1 MQSLSGANV
10 QERHLGSIGREDG
23 HASALDADA
32 TLDQFRQAGRAAGA
46 VLADVRRDP
55 SLVVH
60 LRRRTR
66 ALREV
71 IYSGLS
77 NASLSRL
84 HQDWLVGNARLI
96 VSAEKEL
103 RPFPA
108 STRGF
113 PVVQRALPEPALRV
127 CALAELCL
135 DTLQGR
141 FEQESFVAFVDGVQE
156 RCELEMGEVW
166 AAKPALQLVILERI
180 LQAVVAN
187 RAELPAL
194 ITSLRTICESRWKE
208 TFSAINVVDP
218 VLDRDPLGAYAAM
231 DDDSRDHYRN
241 VVAEVAKH
249 STLSER
255 EVAETA
261 VELARDACARGP
273 TGRAAERRA
282 HVGFYLIDDGLK
294 RLKARVAYRPLLR
307 QRIVDVAC
315 ARPTLFYLGGVMMT
329 TIALVLVVLA
339 ALGPAAALGAI
350 VLLAALATQA
360 AVDVMNNI
368 VAWLVKPRRL
378 PKLDFSD
385 GIPDGCA
392 TLVAVPAIL
401 LNEQHV
407 RELVMDQEIR
417 YLANRDANLSFAL
430 VTNSRDS
437 VQPAEERHEV
447 LSLCEQ
453 LIRELNER
461 YGTHNRTPFYLFHR
475 FRAFNPSEGRWMGWE
490 RKRGKLL
497 DLNQLLGGVRDRFPV
512 KIGDL
517 RWLAKVRYVITL
529 DSDTELPRDAA
540 RRLVGSIA
548 HPLNRAVVDPQTK
561 TVVEGYG
568 ILQPRIS
575 VSTQS
580 ATRSWLASLYSG
592 DVGFDVY
599 TRAISDVYQDLFG
612 EGSFTGKGIY
622 EVDTFRESLERRFP
636 TNTLLSHDLIEGVFA
651 RAGLVS
657 DIELIEDYPTHFSA
671 YCRRKHRW
679 MRGDWQLL
687 RWLLNSVPD
696 FRQRLVA
703 NPLMPISRWKILDNL
718 RRSLFEP
725 AVLALLLTVW
735 FALPGLAAEWTASV
749 LALLFV
755 PAYTRLLI
763 AMTRAPWWSSAL
775 RPWAAATLVSFL
787 RTHLVIGLHVVY
799 LLHDALLA
807 VDAIARSLA
816 RMFVTHRRLLEWET
830 AAEAALR
837 TRRGATDVY
846 LKQSPYI
853 ACAIGILLWWTRP
866 EALPAA
872 GPMLVLWLSSG
883 AVTRWLNHGRKS
895 RTADLSPRDVL
906 FVREHALRT
915 WRFFRTFSTPELNW
929 LIPDFVRSGS
939 GTANRLTPTNLGFL
953 LNARIAAVHFG
964 YLTLTEFIV
973 ETRQTL
979 ETMLR
984 MPRCRGHW
992 LNWYDAEN
1000 LATLE
1005 PRFVSTV
1012 DSGNLAAALWALRE
1026 SALAW
1031 ADHPPSS
1038 DVLWDGIK
1046 DVARMIGTTDAPGAQ
1061 ALSDRV
1067 LKASMQWPQ
1076 ALPELEALVLH
1087 FASTAEGDGAWWADE
1102 LLARL
1107 RHARAWGEQSMS
1119 SALRARLMEIAATA
1133 ESLVAEMDFAFL
1145 YNPRRKVLSVGF
1157 DVTMGRH
1164 DRSTYD
1170 LLASEARIAS
1180 FVAIAKGDIP
1190 QESWLHLGRAHVI
1203 AHGARVL
1210 LSWTGTLFE
1219 YLMPAL
1225 WFRERPGT
1233 IMHQSMRAAVAAQRR
1248 FARRQD
1254 MPWGF
1259 SESAHIV
1266 PGAEDFGYAACGLPA
1281 LALKPPGTDTVVVSP
1296 YSSYLTLLVDRRAA
1310 LENLRRLERAGCVGA
1325 YGFFEAVDYSHG
1337 APQPVACWMA
1347 HHQGMILLASAE
1359 ALFDHP
1365 FQRAFHANPHVR
1377 ATERLLDERVP
1388 RTIVA
1393 DVPEQPRLL
1402 MPEESAA

>member
-1 MQSLSGANV
+1 MTPMQSLSGANV
-10 QERHLGSIGREDG
+10 QEQRLGSIGREDG
-23 HASALDADA
+23 DASALHADA
-32 TLDQFRQAGRAAGA
+32 TLDQVRQAGRAAGA

-141 FEQESFVAFVDGVQE
+141 FEQERFVAFVHGVQE

-180 LQAVVAN
+180 VQAVVAN

-194 ITSLRTICESRWKE
+194 ITSLRAICESRWKE

-241 VVAEVAKH
+241 VVTEVAKH
-249 STLSER
+249 SSLSER

-273 TGRAAERRA
+273 AGRAAERRA
-282 HVGFYLIDDGLK
+282 HVGFYLIDGGLK
-294 RLKARVAYRPLLR
+294 RLKARVAYRPPLR

-315 ARPTLFYLGGVMMT
+315 ARPTLFYVGGAMMT

-350 VLLAALATQA
+350 VLLVVAPATQA
-360 AVDVMNNI
+360 AVDVMNNL
-368 VAWLVKPRRL
+368 VAWLMKPRRL

-430 VTNSRDS
+430 VTNSPDS

-447 LSLCEQ
+447 LSLCER

-490 RKRGKLL
+490 RKRGKLF

-517 RWLAKVRYVITL
+517 RWLPKVRYVITL

-540 RRLVGSIA
+540 LRLVGALA
-548 HPLNRAVVDPQTK
+548 HPLNRAVVDPQTQ

-612 EGSFTGKGIY
+612 EGNFTGKGIY

-696 FRQRLVA
+696 YRQRLCSQSA
-703 NPLMPISRWKILDNL
+703 DAD
-718 RRSLFEP
+718 F
-725 AVLALLLTVW
+725 AV
-735 FALPGLAAEWTASV
+735 ED
-749 LALLFV
+749 
-755 PAYTRLLI
+755 TRQ
-763 AMTRAPWWSSAL
+763 SSAQPF
-775 RPWAAATLVSFL
+775 RAGSPRAAAHGLVRASGI
-787 RTHLVIGLHVVY
+787 RGG
-799 LLHDALLA
+799 
-807 VDAIARSLA
+807 VDRV
-816 RMFVTHRRLLEWET
+816 RPR
-830 AAEAALR
+830 AA
-837 TRRGATDVY
+837 
-846 LKQSPYI
+846 
-853 ACAIGILLWWTRP
+853 
-866 EALPAA
+866 
-872 GPMLVLWLSSG
+872 
-883 AVTRWLNHGRKS
+883 
-895 RTADLSPRDVL
+895 
-906 FVREHALRT
+906 
-915 WRFFRTFSTPELNW
+915 
-929 LIPDFVRSGS
+929 VRSGLYAPAHRDDPRALVVRCLAAVGGRDS
-939 GTANRLTPTNLGFL
+939 CLLPPHASGHRTARRLRAARRLAGPRCHRSVAGAHVRHAPPPAGVGDGGRGGTADTPRRNGCLSS
-953 LNARIAAVHFG
+953 AIAVYRGRHWDPAV
-964 YLTLTEFIV
+964 V
-973 ETRQTL
+973 DA
-979 ETMLR
+979 
-984 MPRCRGHW
+984 PRGAPGGGP
-992 LNWYDAEN
+992 DAC
-1000 LATLE
+1000 
-1005 PRFVSTV
+1005 
-1012 DSGNLAAALWALRE
+1012 
-1026 SALAW
+1026 ALAVIGR
-1031 ADHPPSS
+1031 S
-1038 DVLWDGIK
+1038 D
-1046 DVARMIGTTDAPGAQ
+1046 AM
-1061 ALSDRV
+1061 
-1067 LKASMQWPQ
+1067 
-1076 ALPELEALVLH
+1076 
-1087 FASTAEGDGAWWADE
+1087 AES
-1102 LLARL
+1102 RP
-1107 RHARAWGEQSMS
+1107 
-1119 SALRARLMEIAATA
+1119 EIA
-1133 ESLVAEMDFAFL
+1133 
-1145 YNPRRKVLSVGF
+1145 NR
-1157 DVTMGRH
+1157 
-1164 DRSTYD
+1164 
-1170 LLASEARIAS
+1170 
-1180 FVAIAKGDIP
+1180 
-1190 QESWLHLGRAHVI
+1190 
-1203 AHGARVL
+1203 
-1210 LSWTGTLFE
+1210 
-1219 YLMPAL
+1219 
-1225 WFRERPGT
+1225 
-1233 IMHQSMRAAVAAQRR
+1233 
-1248 FARRQD
+1248 
-1254 MPWGF
+1254 
-1259 SESAHIV
+1259 
-1266 PGAEDFGYAACGLPA
+1266 
-1281 LALKPPGTDTVVVSP
+1281 
-1296 YSSYLTLLVDRRAA
+1296 
-1310 LENLRRLERAGCVGA
+1310 
-1325 YGFFEAVDYSHG
+1325 
-1337 APQPVACWMA
+1337 
-1347 HHQGMILLASAE
+1347 
-1359 ALFDHP
+1359 
-1365 FQRAFHANPHVR
+1365 
-1377 ATERLLDERVP
+1377 
-1388 RTIVA
+1388 
-1393 DVPEQPRLL
+1393 
-1402 MPEESAA
+1402 